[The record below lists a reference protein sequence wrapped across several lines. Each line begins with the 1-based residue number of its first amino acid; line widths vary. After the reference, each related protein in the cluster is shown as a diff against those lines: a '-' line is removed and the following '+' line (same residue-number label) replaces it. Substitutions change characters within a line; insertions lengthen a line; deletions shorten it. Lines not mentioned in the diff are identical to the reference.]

1 MTFNKSIIGGYLTR
15 DPELRYTPKGTVI
28 ARLSVAV
35 NRTWKTEA
43 GEKKEEVSF
52 IECDAFGRTAET
64 LAQYFKK
71 GKPILIEGRLK
82 QETWDDKQSGQKRSK
97 LKVIVESFSFV
108 ESSGGG
114 ERQAAAPQNEGAE
127 TPARTAQP
135 EGGHGDDAGDDQVPF

>member
-1 MTFNKSIIGGYLTR
+1 MSSFNKAILLGYLSK
-15 DPELRYTPKGTVI
+15 DVELRYTPKGTAI

-35 NRTWKTEA
+35 NRTWKNEA

-82 QETWDDKQSGQKRSK
+82 QETWTDKQTQKQRSA
-97 LKVIVESFSFV
+97 LKVVIESFSFV
-108 ESSGGG
+108 DTNPDA
-114 ERQAAAPQNEGAE
+114 QPKNEGAE
-127 TPARTAQP
+127 TPPRTQQPAYEPPSP
-135 EGGHGDDAGDDQVPF
+135 EGDDVPF